1 MPVCSKACLKN
12 FWPEHKRVCQKQT
25 AAVGAD
31 ALAEQLE
38 GLKLEQ
44 RHLPSIMFL
53 RNQCRG
59 VATSQPSVVSKL
71 WRQKRQV

>member
-1 MPVCSKACLKN
+1 MPVCSKACLKS

-44 RHLPSIMFL
+44 RSLWLVISEPEQESIAEYMGELP
-53 RNQCRG
+53 
-59 VATSQPSVVSKL
+59 
-71 WRQKRQV
+71 

>member
-1 MPVCSKACLKN
+1 MPVCSKACLKK
-12 FWPEHKRVCQKQT
+12 FWPEHKRVCQKQI

-44 RHLPSIMFL
+44 RSLWLVISEPEQESIAEYMGELP
-53 RNQCRG
+53 
-59 VATSQPSVVSKL
+59 
-71 WRQKRQV
+71 

>member
-44 RHLPSIMFL
+44 RSLWLVISEPEQESIAEYMGELP
-53 RNQCRG
+53 
-59 VATSQPSVVSKL
+59 
-71 WRQKRQV
+71 